1 MIHTNFVIGI
11 LNISYLDIEYSY
23 IDGLGKFQYGN
34 ASLQLNAVLNGEYWV
49 QNVALFQKIGN
60 NKYYV
65 TMIVNFWNLTGKFQ
79 NLKLNDTII
88 TYNGLGVIIHEGPTM
103 KVEVPFSL
111 SLYLLS
117 NDTHTIF
124 GYILNGHNKEYYSI
138 PVGGKFI
145 IGGFSKGIGIPN
157 SLEFV
162 WGGPGGGSSVNM
174 TANGTMELYYLTG
187 NTLRIPSVAYNIGF
201 DTAEGAVNIMTI
213 RGIKD
218 IFKPYAVLIK
228 GVTNPNLLW
237 PSNPTL
243 FIYRNGSVIY
253 VKLTL
258 NSTPI
263 PNQLIIIKNILFQNV
278 TQEYTNSYG
287 IAKFEN
293 IDLNSFIVY
302 YPGNFTLS
310 DTYAFSSKA
319 LEAIVKGLNTLYDKL
334 LNFIKNFN
342 YTKKIISIFNKNF
355 NYTTITSTIAGSSQ
369 TNSLLTVLI
378 ISVGA
383 FMIGVIISV
392 ITSRKP

>member
-1 MIHTNFVIGI
+1 
-11 LNISYLDIEYSY
+11 
-23 IDGLGKFQYGN
+23 
-34 ASLQLNAVLNGEYWV
+34 
-49 QNVALFQKIGN
+49 
-60 NKYYV
+60 
-65 TMIVNFWNLTGKFQ
+65 
-79 NLKLNDTII
+79 
-88 TYNGLGVIIHEGPTM
+88 
-103 KVEVPFSL
+103 
-111 SLYLLS
+111 
-117 NDTHTIF
+117 
-124 GYILNGHNKEYYSI
+124 
-138 PVGGKFI
+138 
-145 IGGFSKGIGIPN
+145 
-157 SLEFV
+157 
-162 WGGPGGGSSVNM
+162 M

-342 YTKKIISIFNKNF
+342 YTKKIISIFNKIF
-355 NYTTITSTIAGSSQ
+355 NYTNINSTIAGSSQ